1 MSLVYLMESYNDTHA
16 NIDDKES
23 QRGSLKHGKPMRPTD
38 PLILH
43 RGAWAP
49 TKSQTIK
56 RTSIKLKQKLLLGK
70 NSTNLRPPQKARF
83 LKQNL
88 FQKVPIYLLTNRNH
102 FTSVVLQ
109 IYILPIIIQCLL
121 LSLLLVLSNF
131 FLAL

>member
-70 NSTNLRPPQKARF
+70 NSTNLRPPQKAIF

-88 FQKVPIYLLTNRNH
+88 FQKVPIYL
-102 FTSVVLQ
+102 
-109 IYILPIIIQCLL
+109 C
-121 LSLLLVLSNF
+121 
-131 FLAL
+131 